1 MHSISEYSEIEYN
14 IYENELFYR
23 YKIKENTKL
32 NKLIF
37 IQEFNNILRGFIFDK
52 DNYLTQNNP

>member
-1 MHSISEYSEIEYN
+1 MMFFFNSYLHSISEYSEIEYN

-23 YKIKENTKL
+23 CKIKENTKL

-37 IQEFNNILRGFIFDK
+37 IQEFNI
-52 DNYLTQNNP
+52 

>member
-1 MHSISEYSEIEYN
+1 MMFFFNSYLHSISEYSEIKYN
-14 IYENELFYR
+14 IYENKLFFR

-37 IQEFNNILRGFIFDK
+37 IQEFNI
-52 DNYLTQNNP
+52 